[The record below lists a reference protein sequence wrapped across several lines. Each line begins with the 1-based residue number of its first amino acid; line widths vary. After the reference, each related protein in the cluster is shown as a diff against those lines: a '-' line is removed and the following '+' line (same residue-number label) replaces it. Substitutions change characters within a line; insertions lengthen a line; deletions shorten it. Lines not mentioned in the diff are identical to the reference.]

1 MVNNSNKKFT
11 LGILLTFIICI
22 GSAIF
27 AGYSTGPYGNYP
39 NPGHHPGEIGP
50 GIFNASNSTNP
61 YWSFPGKVGI
71 GTTNP
76 DKILTVKRDS
86 TSVDPAT
93 TDSVIKIINTANAND
108 GLSGIIFSGSD
119 WTDRAAGIFTRWGN
133 DDARDGNILFWT
145 GKNTGSGQEFTEK
158 ARITKDGNVGI
169 GTDSPDE
176 KLHVAGNAK
185 IEEDLNV
192 SGNTTLK
199 ATAIEGDLDVSGN
212 IQLGNNSSDK
222 VKAYQYCDENGANC
236 KDASEGWGDL
246 PEGACMWIIDGCPSG
261 WVREINPS
269 TGKWSK
275 TVDKSY
281 SVVVKSTASAED
293 ALACCKTQWTQN
305 MNDVK
310 IWNKQP
316 CAATAGAHLYAP
328 DVPADGCSTDTGLC
342 VGGTTN
348 YGKAWSCLSD
358 PITYYWCC
366 PSE

>member
-1 MVNNSNKKFT
+1 MYRNISIMNQNKKLT

-50 GIFNASNSTNP
+50 GTFNASNSTNP

-185 IEEDLNV
+185 IEGNLNV
-192 SGNTTLK
+192 GGNTTLK
-199 ATAIEGDLDVSGN
+199 ATAIDGDLNMNTNKITNLATPTSNSDAATKGYVDAAGVGSGGICYTN
-212 IQLGNNSSDK
+212 FGQNTCHADFTAVLTGYTTVYVAGHIWTDATTAAGGLVCSPVTHAELDSTYYTSFATSCYGK
-222 VKAYQYCDENGANC
+222 VKYTQNEPCA
-236 KDASEGWGDL
+236 
-246 PEGACMWIIDGCPSG
+246 I
-261 WVREINPS
+261 
-269 TGKWSK
+269 
-275 TVDKSY
+275 
-281 SVVVKSTASAED
+281 
-293 ALACCKTQWTQN
+293 CCK
-305 MNDVK
+305 
-310 IWNKQP
+310 
-316 CAATAGAHLYAP
+316 Y
-328 DVPADGCSTDTGLC
+328 
-342 VGGTTN
+342 
-348 YGKAWSCLSD
+348 
-358 PITYYWCC
+358 
-366 PSE
+366 